1 MLNLDEI
8 GDYRDLLKNFFVQ
21 KKLEF
26 PLYSYKMMGQ
36 KLGLETSQ
44 MFRVLNKVSHLP
56 AQSIPLSKKL
66 LGLKGRD
73 GELFEILVAA
83 SRTKSKAKKDKLY
96 KMALALQDVS
106 LRKLNSNELMFLSR
120 WWIPVVRSII
130 EINGGRADVNTLVK
144 QISPAVSK
152 EQVEEAIRVLKELG
166 LIVPLAS
173 ERFSVA
179 TANFTSAGTSKVTAI
194 RSYQNQLLTLAQNAL
209 VNIPPAERNVSS
221 VLACVDEECFEDLIE
236 MTQEFRRQVQKR
248 VADVNSPKKVVQF
261 VFSLYPVADISEKN
275 NDTESPDKKEK
286 IK

>member
-166 LIVPLAS
+166 LVVPLAS